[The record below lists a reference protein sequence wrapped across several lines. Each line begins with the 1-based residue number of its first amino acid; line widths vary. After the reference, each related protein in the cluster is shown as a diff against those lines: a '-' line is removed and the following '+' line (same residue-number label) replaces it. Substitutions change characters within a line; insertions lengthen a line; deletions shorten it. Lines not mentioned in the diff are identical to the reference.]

1 MPTESQPANASKG
14 TSSVAEKA
22 LPKDAPRGALVIAI
36 DAMGGDHGPAVTV
49 PGAALALEARSD
61 LFFQLHGDGP
71 RIEAELARLPAL
83 KARCTVVH
91 TDQCVA
97 MDEKPA
103 QAIRRRNTSLANAI
117 NAVKGGSA
125 RAVISAG
132 NTGALMALSKM
143 ILKMMTD
150 DLERPAIGCSWPSRN
165 GFSTVL
171 DVGANVTSDARQLIE
186 FALMGAAFHRALRGG
201 DRPSIGLLNIG
212 SEDVK
217 GHDDV
222 REAHQLLRQNTLGLN
237 YYGFVEGT
245 DLCDGTVDVVVT
257 DGFTGNV
264 ALKTA
269 EGAARFIKDLLK
281 EAFKSSPLA
290 MLGAL
295 LAGPALKAMSRRIDP
310 GAGNGGPLLGLR
322 GIVIKSHG
330 GADARAFANAVRVG
344 ISLAASSYESDL
356 AAALARFS
364 QSVAVGSAALAGT
377 PVDAD
382 ITSLAPTGAVGG

>member
-1 MPTESQPANASKG
+1 MR
-14 TSSVAEKA
+14 
-22 LPKDAPRGALVIAI
+22 APEGSLVIAI

-49 PGAALALEARSD
+49 CGAGLLLDERAD
-61 LFFQLHGDGP
+61 LFFQFHGDEA
-71 RIEAELARLPAL
+71 RINAELARLPKL
-83 KARCTVVH
+83 KSRSVVIH
-91 TDQCVA
+91 TDQAVA

-117 NAVKGGSA
+117 HAVKSGEA
-125 RAVISAG
+125 KAVISAG

-150 DLERPAIGCSWPSRN
+150 DLERPAIGCSWPN
-165 GFSTVL
+165 KKGFGTVL
-171 DVGANVTSDARQLIE
+171 DVGANVTSDAHQLIE
-186 FALMGAAFHRALRGG
+186 FALMGAAFHRAVRGVEK
-201 DRPSIGLLNIG
+201 PSIGLLNVG

-217 GHDDV
+217 GHEEV
-222 REAHQLLRQNTLGLN
+222 REAHKLLRENTLGLN
-237 YYGFVEGT
+237 YHGFVEGT
-245 DLCDGTVDVVVT
+245 DLCEGTVDVVVT

-295 LAGPALKAMSRRIDP
+295 LAAPALKAMAKRIDP
-310 GAGNGGPLLGLR
+310 GTGNGGPLLGLR

-330 GADARAFANAVRVG
+330 GADARAFSNAIRVG
-344 ISLAASSYESDL
+344 LSLAASDYERDITESL
-356 AAALARFS
+356 AQFS
-364 QSVAVGSAALAGT
+364 QSLAEQEAL
-377 PVDAD
+377 
-382 ITSLAPTGAVGG
+382 SLAATPSDTNIKDLPLTGHLEVAGNKVN

>member
-1 MPTESQPANASKG
+1 MSTATEPQSNPAI
-14 TSSVAEKA
+14 
-22 LPKDAPRGALVIAI
+22 PKEAIVIAI

-49 PGAALALEARSD
+49 CGAALLLDAHPKV
-61 LFFQLHGDGP
+61 FFQLHGDEGL
-71 RIEAELARLPAL
+71 INTELARLPKL
-83 KARCTVVH
+83 KARSVVIH

-117 NAVKGGSA
+117 HAVKSGEA

-150 DLERPAIGCSWPSRN
+150 DLERPAIGCSWPNKR
-165 GFSTVL
+165 GFGTVL
-171 DVGANVTSDARQLIE
+171 DVGANVTSDAHQLIE
-186 FALMGAAFHRALRGG
+186 FALMGAAFHRAVRGVEK
-201 DRPSIGLLNIG
+201 PSIGLLNVG

-217 GHDDV
+217 GHEEV
-222 REAHQLLRQNTLGLN
+222 REAHKLLKENTLGLN
-237 YYGFVEGT
+237 YHGFVEGT
-245 DLCDGTVDVVVT
+245 DLCAGTVDVTVT

-269 EGAARFIKDLLK
+269 EGTARFIRDMLKD
-281 EAFKSSPLA
+281 AFKSGPLA

-295 LAGPALKAMSRRIDP
+295 LARSALKAMSKRMDP
-310 GAGNGGPLLGLR
+310 GTANGGPLLGLK

-330 GADARAFANAVRVG
+330 GADARAFSNAIGVG
-344 ISLAASSYESDL
+344 LSLAASDYERDIVASL
-356 AAALARFS
+356 AQFS
-364 QSVAVGSAALAGT
+364 QSLATETLAVTGSDTDIKGSSAGEALAVAGDK
-377 PVDAD
+377 VN
-382 ITSLAPTGAVGG
+382 

>member
-1 MPTESQPANASKG
+1 MPTSSEPRPKTNAP
-14 TSSVAEKA
+14 E
-22 LPKDAPRGALVIAI
+22 GAVVIAI

-49 PGAALALEARSD
+49 CGAALLLGESPH
-61 LFFQLHGDGP
+61 LFFQLHGDGE
-71 RIEAELARLPAL
+71 RINAELARLPAL
-83 KARCTVVH
+83 KARSVVIH

-117 NAVKGGSA
+117 HAVKSGEA

-150 DLERPAIGCSWPSRN
+150 DLERPAIGCSWPN
-165 GFSTVL
+165 KKGFGTVL
-171 DVGANVTSDARQLIE
+171 DVGANVTSDAHQLIE
-186 FALMGAAFHRALRGG
+186 FALMGAAFHRAVRGVAS
-201 DRPSIGLLNIG
+201 PTIGLLNIG

-222 REAHQLLRQNTLGLN
+222 REAHALLKTNTLGLN
-237 YYGFVEGT
+237 YHGFVEGT
-245 DLCDGTVDVVVT
+245 DLCEGTVDVVVT

-269 EGAARFIKDLLK
+269 EGTARFIKDLLK
-281 EAFKSSPLA
+281 SALKSSPLA
-290 MLGAL
+290 MLGAM
-295 LAGPALKAMSRRIDP
+295 LAAPALKAMARRIDP
-310 GAGNGGPLLGLR
+310 GTGNGGPLLGLK

-330 GADARAFANAVRVG
+330 SADARSFSNAIRVG
-344 ISLAASSYESDL
+344 VSLATSDYERDIAQSLAQISQSFATAEAL
-356 AAALARFS
+356 AAASTTTDIKVSPAKADLAM
-364 QSVAVGSAALAGT
+364 AGNK
-377 PVDAD
+377 VN
-382 ITSLAPTGAVGG
+382 

>member
-1 MPTESQPANASKG
+1 MSK
-14 TSSVAEKA
+14 AA
-22 LPKDAPRGALVIAI
+22 APQGSIVLAI

-49 PGAALALEARSD
+49 PGAALLLDEQPDA
-61 LFFQLHGDGP
+61 FFQLHGDEA
-71 RIEAELARLPAL
+71 RINAELAKLPKL
-83 KARCTVVH
+83 KSRSIVVH

-117 NAVKGGSA
+117 HAVKSGEA

-150 DLERPAIGCSWPSRN
+150 DLERPAIGCSWPN
-165 GFSTVL
+165 KKGYGTVL
-171 DVGANVTSDARQLIE
+171 DVGANVTSDAHQLIE
-186 FALMGAAFHRALRGG
+186 FALMGAAFHRAVRGVE
-201 DRPSIGLLNIG
+201 RPSIGLLNVG

-217 GHDDV
+217 GHEEV
-222 REAHQLLRQNTLGLN
+222 REAHKLLKENTLGLN

-245 DLCDGTVDVVVT
+245 DLCAGTVDVTVT

-269 EGAARFIKDLLK
+269 EGTARFIKDLMK
-281 EAFKSSPLA
+281 DAFKSGPLA

-295 LAGPALKAMSRRIDP
+295 LAAPALKAMAKRVDP
-310 GAGNGGPLLGLR
+310 GASNGGPLLGLK

-330 GADARAFANAVRVG
+330 GADAQSFANAIRVG
-344 ISLAASSYESDL
+344 LSLAASNYERDITASLAELSQSMAGLAESD
-356 AAALARFS
+356 S
-364 QSVAVGSAALAGT
+364 K
-377 PVDAD
+377 AD
-382 ITSLAPTGAVGG
+382 IQNKPAEESLAVKGDKVS

>member
-1 MPTESQPANASKG
+1 MVSDGAPTGVGEGMVVPN
-14 TSSVAEKA
+14 
-22 LPKDAPRGALVIAI
+22 GALVIAV

-49 PGAALALEARSD
+49 CGAGLALAD
-61 LFFQLHGDGP
+61 NPNLFFQLHGDGA
-71 RIEAELARLPAL
+71 RIHAELARLPAL
-83 KARCTVVH
+83 KARSVVVH

-117 NAVKGGSA
+117 HAVKSGQA
-125 RAVISAG
+125 RAVVSAG

-150 DLERPAIGCSWPSRN
+150 DLERPAIGCSWPNRQ

-171 DVGANVTSDARQLIE
+171 DVGANVTSDAHQLIE
-186 FALMGAAFHRALRGG
+186 FALMGAAFHRAVRGVAS
-201 DRPSIGLLNIG
+201 PTIGLLNIG

-222 REAHQLLRQNTLGLN
+222 REAHNLLRTNTLGLN
-237 YYGFVEGT
+237 YHGFVEGT
-245 DLCDGTVDVVVT
+245 DLCEGTVDVVVT

-269 EGAARFIKDLLK
+269 EGTARFIKDLLK
-281 EAFKSSPLA
+281 TALKSSPLA

-295 LAGPALKAMSRRIDP
+295 LAAPALKAMARRIDP
-310 GAGNGGPLLGLR
+310 GSSNGGPLLGLK

-330 GADARAFANAVRVG
+330 SADARSFSNAIRVG
-344 ISLAASSYESDL
+344 VSLAASGYERDIAQSL
-356 AAALARFS
+356 AQFS
-364 QSVAVGSAALAGT
+364 QSIVSADALAASQLHTDIKVSPANTDLALAGSK
-377 PVDAD
+377 VN
-382 ITSLAPTGAVGG
+382 

>member
-1 MPTESQPANASKG
+1 MPDDSSIVDSASVVPQG
-14 TSSVAEKA
+14 V
-22 LPKDAPRGALVIAI
+22 LVIAI

-49 PGAALALEARSD
+49 AGAAMALTDRPD
-61 LFFQLHGDGP
+61 LFIQLHGD
-71 RIEAELARLPAL
+71 RVLIEPELARHPGL
-83 KARCTVVH
+83 KARCVIHH

-117 NAVKGGSA
+117 HAVKNGDA

-143 ILKMMTD
+143 ILKMLTA
-150 DLERPAIGCSWPSRN
+150 DLDRPAIGCSWPNRR
-165 GFSTVL
+165 GFGTVL

-186 FALMGAAFHRALRGG
+186 FALMGAAFHRALRGVEQ
-201 DRPSIGLLNIG
+201 PSIGLLNIG

-222 REAHQLLRQNTLGLN
+222 REAHQLLKDNNLGLN
-237 YYGFVEGT
+237 YHGFVEGT

-269 EGAARFIKDLLK
+269 EGTARFIKDLLK
-281 EAFKSSPLA
+281 EALRSSPLA
-290 MLGAL
+290 FLGAL
-295 LAGPALKAMSRRIDP
+295 LAQGALKAMARRIDP
-310 GAGNGGPLLGLR
+310 GAGNGGPLLGLK

-344 ISLAASSYESDL
+344 ISLADSTYERDISESL
-356 AAALARFS
+356 SRFS
-364 QSVAVGSAALAGT
+364 QSVIGKDVLATVATDTHIPVAAG
-377 PVDAD
+377 
-382 ITSLAPTGAVGG
+382 

>member
-1 MPTESQPANASKG
+1 MPTDPYPAQAAKY
-14 TSSVAEKA
+14 
-22 LPKDAPRGALVIAI
+22 PDGALVIAI

-49 PGAALALEARSD
+49 AGAALALNDRPE
-61 LFFQLHGDGP
+61 LFFQLHGDSAK
-71 RIEAELARLPAL
+71 IEVELARHAAL
-83 KARCTVVH
+83 KTRSAIIH

-103 QAIRRRNTSLANAI
+103 QAIRRRNTSLSNAI
-117 NAVKGGSA
+117 HAVKAGNA

-150 DLERPAIGCSWPSRN
+150 DLERPAIGCSWPNRR
-165 GFSTVL
+165 GFGTVL
-171 DVGANVTSDARQLIE
+171 DVGANVTSDAHQLIE
-186 FALMGAAFHRALRGG
+186 FALMGAAFHRALRGTES
-201 DRPSIGLLNIG
+201 PSIGLLNVG

-217 GHDDV
+217 GHDEV
-222 REAHQLLRQNTLGLN
+222 REAHQLLRDNTLGLN

-245 DLCDGTVDVVVT
+245 DLCDGTVDVIVT

-269 EGAARFIKDLLK
+269 EGAARFIKDLMK
-281 EAFKSSPLA
+281 GAFKSSPLA

-295 LAGPALKAMSRRIDP
+295 LAGPALKAMARRIDP

-330 GADARAFANAVRVG
+330 GADARAFANAIKVG
-344 ISLAASSYESDL
+344 VSLAASTYEKDI
-356 AAALARFS
+356 AVALSRFS
-364 QSVAVGSAALAGT
+364 QSVADHKATLAAAAADANITAVAGQ
-377 PVDAD
+377 
-382 ITSLAPTGAVGG
+382 